1 MFEIGNSLRE
11 ARTRK
16 ELDFPELETGTKIRA
31 KYLRALEDENFEVL
45 PSATYVKGFL
55 RTYADYLGL
64 DGQLYVDE
72 YNVRYGSGDE
82 VLERRVRS
90 SGSPAR
96 RPPQRRRRGRGLES
110 KVVLIAVVLIGVVT
124 ALVIAAWRYGGETKQ
139 NLPLSTPAVTPV
151 RSQAGLLV
159 QAKNGNTLL
168 IIRQGSESGKQVWN
182 GTLTS
187 GDAQRFDARHGLWV
201 YIGSPENV
209 RMKLNGRSVLVGGA
223 KPRSLI
229 VTSGDIV
236 PAGPGT

>member
-16 ELDFPELETGTKIRA
+16 GLDFPELEQGTKIRA
-31 KYLRALEDENFEVL
+31 KYLRALEDEAFETL

-90 SGSPAR
+90 TSTVR
-96 RPPQRRRRGRGLES
+96 RTHGRRRRRLES
-110 KVVLIAVVLIGVVT
+110 KLVWVTLLSIAVVT
-124 ALVIAAWRYGGETKQ
+124 ALVIAAWRYGGSGHQ
-139 NLPLSTPAVTPV
+139 SLPLDTPAPTGAARAPG
-151 RSQAGLLV
+151 GLLIRAV
-159 QAKNGNTLL
+159 GGNTLL
-168 IIRQGSESGKQVWN
+168 LVRSGSESGRQVWN
-182 GTLTS
+182 GTLTNGS
-187 GDAQRFDARHGLWV
+187 MQRFGTGKRLWV

-209 RMKLNGRSVLVGGA
+209 RMRLNGRGVLVGGSR
-223 KPRSLI
+223 PRSLI
-229 VTSGDIV
+229 VTSGNIV
-236 PAGPGT
+236 SAGPGT

>member
-16 ELDFPELETGTKIRA
+16 GLDFPELEQGTKIRS
-31 KYLRALEDENFEVL
+31 KYLRALEDEAFETL

-82 VLERRVRS
+82 VLERRVRGGS
-90 SGSPAR
+90 SSR
-96 RPPQRRRRGRGLES
+96 RTHVRRRRRFES
-110 KVVLIAVVLIGVVT
+110 KLVWATLLGIAAVT
-124 ALVIAAWRYGGETKQ
+124 ALVIAAWRYGGNGHQ
-139 NLPLSTPAVTPV
+139 SLPLDTPATTAAAKASGGLVV
-151 RSQAGLLV
+151 RAVG
-159 QAKNGNTLL
+159 GNTLL
-168 IIRQGSESGKQVWN
+168 LVRSGSESGRQVWN
-182 GTLTS
+182 GTLTKGS
-187 GDAQRFDARHGLWV
+187 MQRFGTGKRLWV

-209 RMKLNGRSVLVGGA
+209 RMQLNGRGVLVGGS
-223 KPRSLI
+223 KPRSLM

>member
-16 ELDFPELETGTKIRA
+16 GLDFPELEQGTKIRA
-31 KYLRALEDENFEVL
+31 KYLRALEDEAFETL

-90 SGSPAR
+90 TSTVR
-96 RPPQRRRRGRGLES
+96 RTHGRRRRRLES
-110 KVVLIAVVLIGVVT
+110 KLVWVTLLSIAVVT
-124 ALVIAAWRYGGETKQ
+124 ALVIAAWRYGGSGHQ
-139 NLPLSTPAVTPV
+139 SLPLDTPATTGGARAPG
-151 RSQAGLLV
+151 GLLIRAV
-159 QAKNGNTLL
+159 GGNTLL
-168 IIRQGSESGKQVWN
+168 LVRSGSESGRQVWN
-182 GTLTS
+182 GTLTNGS
-187 GDAQRFDARHGLWV
+187 MQRFGTGKRLWV

-209 RMKLNGRSVLVGGA
+209 RMRLNGRGVLVGGSR
-223 KPRSLI
+223 PRSLI
-229 VTSGDIV
+229 VTSGNIV
-236 PAGPGT
+236 SAGPGT

>member
-16 ELDFPELETGTKIRA
+16 GLDFPELELGTKIRA
-31 KYLRALEDENFEVL
+31 KYLRALEDEAFETL
-45 PSATYVKGFL
+45 PAATYVKGFL

-82 VLERRVRS
+82 VLERRVRAS
-90 SGSPAR
+90 STGVR
-96 RPPQRRRRGRGLES
+96 RPHVRKRRRLES
-110 KVVLIAVVLIGVVT
+110 RLVWATLLGIAIVT
-124 ALVIAAWRYGGETKQ
+124 GLVIAAWRYGGGSGHA
-139 NLPLSTPAVTPV
+139 NLPNTPV
-151 RSQAGLLV
+151 THAPAKAPAGLMIRAV
-159 QAKNGNTLL
+159 GGNTLL
-168 IIRQGSESGKQVWN
+168 TVRSGSESGRQVWN

-187 GDAQRFDARHGLWV
+187 GSRQWFGTGKRLWV
-201 YIGSPENV
+201 YIASPEYV
-209 RMKLNGRSVLVGGA
+209 RMRLNGRSVVVGGS

-229 VTSGDIV
+229 VTSQDIV